1 MRSMEVMTVEK
12 LKIKNLDVKSDD
24 SLIQQMKEALYAC
37 PAAVKFCKEQGMSE
51 QVMEDNITKI
61 YDFVRDVNYCR
72 KCPGIKHCKKDNA
85 YLNTK
90 VTYSYGV
97 VDTQLSMSA

>member
-1 MRSMEVMTVEK
+1 MEVMTVEK

-37 PAAVKFCKEQGMSE
+37 PAAVKFCKEQGMSK

-72 KCPGIKHCKKDNA
+72 KCPGIKQCKK
-85 YLNTK
+85 
-90 VTYSYGV
+90 VGC
-97 VDTQLSMSA
+97 LS

>member
-37 PAAVKFCKEQGMSE
+37 PAAVKFCKEQGMSK

-61 YDFVRDVNYCR
+61 YDFVRDVNFVSI
-72 KCPGIKHCKKDNA
+72 IK
-85 YLNTK
+85 
-90 VTYSYGV
+90 GV
-97 VDTQLSMSA
+97 QIGVKAEKERDIKTGRVVSV